1 MICFSHT
8 RVLAV
13 RPNLKG
19 LSSLI
24 KQPWR
29 FFGGLDTS
37 PSSVMRNAEVQ
48 TIYTET
54 VNVVNQGRLE
64 VKCPF
69 NVYVTPIHQKDFPR
83 LDKAFFTIYG
93 DSGFQFSKETWNKL
107 FTFSSLYN
115 ADARILRVF
124 GQFTELGEK
133 QLRDQAHTLE
143 INCQIPPHYEL
154 DVICTDNNNVNV
166 EYLQSSGMHIQTKQ
180 GECSL
185 KNIVADS
192 IVVHSQKG
200 NITCLG
206 SLHGVV
212 DLSTARDGTIR
223 GSKLQGS
230 HVGLKV
236 ENGDIQLKSLF
247 SEYFHLKGQKGNFR
261 IGTLHGDGI
270 VKLHSGSIHIKSV
283 DGNVDVRC
291 EEGDAKVFF
300 IATDRS
306 KIRVQQGNVTLGVID
321 TTNVRLN
328 LAGKRVQIAEEAEHF
343 HRHTVHKDGIVRV
356 KGYISDK
363 SADSSIDV
371 DAPNGTIELNV
382 RDWFSTLK
390 LDRHVDHIQTIY
402 KNPKWTGQT
411 VSKLEHL
418 QSIIDLRRR
427 KSYNHTNSKNG
438 RKPDNQNDSRI
449 VINISGLRFE
459 TFKSTLERHPNTLI
473 GNVQRRAYFYD
484 KIHDEYFFDRHRLC
498 FESILYFYQSGR
510 LRRPDNVALDTFLE
524 EITFFDLGVDALRQ
538 VRKDENVEEA
548 QKVTLPQN
556 QFCRHVWANLEYP
569 QYSMTAKIINIFSV
583 ILILLSAFGLAFE
596 TVPGNIG
603 ADYNRSKINIG
614 GSLLVD
620 SSNKTCGPCFPNFQS
635 PLCIIQLIC
644 IGFFTVE
651 FVLRLISC
659 PSFFNFIKSLPNWI
673 DFLALVA
680 DYISLTIFLLRNH
693 ETLCMLAIYSQLN
706 ILRMLRL
713 IRVIKLYRIFQHFK
727 TLRVLGST
735 LKESIPDFIILLSFL
750 SLSGFLFGAAI
761 YFAEHDKNRL
771 VFDSIPTAT
780 YYGIITLT
788 AVGYGDITPVTPLGR
803 GLACL
808 AAIYGVSVVSMLVS
822 VLVDRYQR
830 VYARK
835 HLLEE
840 EYAENAVLNDS
851 MLMSNNNDKSVESQI
866 DMEKQFESIPEYYDH
881 PEIRQDDDQPS
892 GKVRFI
898 IGYLSDDDDDDVDDD
913 DDDDDLDGNG
923 HEIIHKVAQE
933 LLHSTSN
940 RYRSIN
946 RNNQ

>member
-1 MICFSHT
+1 MICFVRTH
-8 RVLAV
+8 VLAV
-13 RPNLKG
+13 HPSLKG

-24 KQPWR
+24 NKQPWR
-29 FFGGLDTS
+29 FYGGLDTS

-54 VNVVNQGRLE
+54 VNVVSQGRLE
-64 VKCPF
+64 VRCPF
-69 NVYVTPIHQKDFPR
+69 NLYVTPIHQKDFPR
-83 LDKAFFTIYG
+83 FDKAFFTIYG
-93 DSGFQFSKETWNKL
+93 DSGLQFSKETWNKL

-115 ADARILRVF
+115 ADARTLHVL

-143 INCQIPPHYEL
+143 VCCQIPPHYEL
-154 DVICTDNNNVNV
+154 DVICTDNNNVSV
-166 EYLQSSGMHIQTKQ
+166 EHLQSPGVHIQTKQ

-185 KNIVADS
+185 KNVVADS

-206 SLHGVV
+206 SLHGVI
-212 DLSTARDGTIR
+212 DLSTARDGAIKA
-223 GSKLQGS
+223 SKLQGS
-230 HVGLKV
+230 FVRLKV

-247 SEYFHLKGQKGNFR
+247 SEHFHLKGQQGNFR
-261 IGTLHGDGI
+261 IRTLHGHGI
-270 VKLHSGSIHIKSV
+270 GSV
-283 DGNVDVRC
+283 DGNVNVIC

-306 KIRVQQGNVTLGVID
+306 KIHARQGDVTLGVVD
-321 TTNVRLN
+321 TANVRLN
-328 LAGKRVQIAEEAEHF
+328 LAGKRVQISEEVEHF
-343 HRHTVHKDGIVRV
+343 HRQTVHKDGIVRV
-356 KGYISDK
+356 KGFISHE
-363 SADSSIDV
+363 SADSTIDV
-371 DAPNGTIELNV
+371 DASKGTIELNV

-459 TFKSTLERHPNTLI
+459 TFKSTLERYPNTLI

-484 KIHDEYFFDRHRLC
+484 KIRDEYFFDRHRLC

-548 QKVTLPQN
+548 QKITLPQN

-583 ILILLSAFGLAFE
+583 IFILLSAFVLAFE

-603 ADYNRSKINIG
+603 VDYNRSKINIG

-620 SSNKTCGPCFPNFQS
+620 NSNTTRCPCLPNFHS

-659 PSFFNFIKSLPNWI
+659 PSFLNFIKSIPNWI
-673 DFLALVA
+673 DFLALVT
-680 DYISLTIFLLRNH
+680 DYISLAIFLLGNH
-693 ETLCMLAIYSQLN
+693 GTLCMPATYSQLN
-706 ILRMLRL
+706 ILRMFRF
-713 IRVIKLYRIFQHFK
+713 IRVFKLYRIFQHIK
-727 TLRVLGST
+727 SLRVLGST

-761 YFAEHDKNRL
+761 YFAEHDKNSQ

-866 DMEKQFESIPEYYDH
+866 DMEKQFESIPEYYAQ
-881 PEIRQDDDQPS
+881 PEVRQDDDQPS

-898 IGYLSDDDDDDVDDD
+898 IGYLSDDDDDDDDGD
-913 DDDDDLDGNG
+913 DEDDLGGNG